1 MSWAYGISDFNVEE
15 IVSRFCEEE
24 LQKRNQVNQVPPQVH
39 RVGNA
44 TKGKVGLIKEGYYY
58 RKCVVFQNHIP
69 AAKST

>member
-1 MSWAYGISDFNVEE
+1 MSWAYVISDFNVEE

-24 LQKRNQVNQVPPQVH
+24 LQKTNRVGY

-44 TKGKVGLIKEGYYY
+44 TKGNVGLAKEGYYY
-58 RKCVVFQNHIP
+58 RKCVIFQNYIP